1 MSEFWKRYKWWLIA
15 GAAIV
20 VVAVTITVVAS
31 QQADKTPVA
40 PIATLTPTF
49 NVKDY
54 GAKGDGKTL
63 DEAAILKTI
72 AAAKGA
78 IVYFPAGN
86 YLVKA
91 SFKLPRLALVKGD
104 TNINTQS
111 YLLVITPL
119 ADGSLT
125 WKFRWIKP

>member
-1 MSEFWKRYKWWLIA
+1 MSEWLKAYKWWLIA
-15 GAAIV
+15 ALAIF
-20 VVAVTITVVAS
+20 VVAVGVTVVAS
-31 QQADKTPVA
+31 QEAEKA
-40 PIATLTPTF
+40 PIEPTLTPTF

-91 SFKLPRLALVKGD
+91 SFKLPRRALVKGD
-104 TNINTQS
+104 TNVNTQS
-111 YLLVITPL
+111 YLEVITPQP
-119 ADGSLT
+119 DGTVS
-125 WKFRWIKP
+125 WKFTWVKP